1 MLIFV
6 ILFACIS
13 LVATRH
19 APAAD
24 DIAPPTDANLITA
37 IDVSGSIGTRA
48 EALQFNGIGEAI
60 VDPDFLQTVAR
71 GYHGRVGFAAF
82 TWSSQGDFTMP
93 VPWSLIDSEAAAR
106 AVATRLRDALGKPRF
121 GKGAPDRGS
130 ARRAWRRSLATDIS
144 AAIEHAMALLATAPY
159 ATGREV
165 INVLTN
171 GTDNI
176 AQGPDAARGLA
187 VSRGIAINGI
197 GLGPDVDCSVPPGSC
212 AGRARLLRA
221 RGAPPGRP
229 RHGGAQEVLAGSG
242 RAAGCAVSSVPGSVF
257 SSHGGR
263 SCLSVAALWR
273 ASGAS
278 QR

>member
-60 VDPDFLQTVAR
+60 VNPDFLQTVAR

-197 GLGPDVDCSVPPGSC
+197 GLGPDVEVARYLRAHVQGGPGSFVLE
-212 AGRARLLRA
+212 AHHPADLVTAVRKKFWLDLVGPPAAPSPRYLARYF
-221 RGAPPGRP
+221 P
-229 RHGGAQEVLAGSG
+229 RTEEDHAY
-242 RAAGCAVSSVPGSVF
+242 P
-257 SSHGGR
+257 
-263 SCLSVAALWR
+263 
-273 ASGAS
+273 
-278 QR
+278 